1 MTKIGLNRS
10 SAVVSLRSVVLGSL
24 LIPLNNYFIMWNH
37 LRYWST
43 LPTTISLIYNVVIT
57 VVVLV
62 SLNIVIRIIAP
73 EFVFQRGELLT
84 IYTMLSIGSVLAGH
98 DMIQTI
104 MPTIS
109 DGFWF
114 ATPENEWQ
122 KLFGHHLPVWLVIND
137 TSVLPAFYFGESTFY
152 TFHHLSTWFRPIMCW
167 AILLIILT
175 GIMICLSALL
185 SKQWIRNERLA
196 YPVIQLPLEITYPN
210 GRLFK
215 SKMMWLGFAIAG
227 SIDLIN
233 GVHVFLPVLPQIPVR
248 QVEIGQYVTEKP
260 WTAIGWTPLYIL
272 SFAVGLGFLM
282 PVSMSFSVWF
292 FYLFWKFERVLG
304 QAMGLGALPRFPYER
319 SQVMGGYLALAI
331 MSMYHGKRYF
341 WSIIKSILTTKPTIK
356 HPRWA
361 IWGLIGGLI
370 LLFFYS
376 NQNGMSFW
384 VSPLYFLFYFL
395 LSVGITRVRAEVG
408 PPTNEVSATPHH
420 FLVDLFGSRRLA
432 RPTLTAMSLYGTFN
446 RGSRAHVMPHILEGF
461 KVIDNAGGSSM
472 YRIVFVMLLATVI
485 GVFSACWS
493 YLDVGYQIGVS
504 SDIGVSQYNML
515 RNWLYYPTEM
525 DMVSVSFMVVGALV
539 VNSLWWLRNYFPLSP
554 FHPAGYVI
562 GSSNWT
568 GGWLWFSIFM
578 SWLIKITVLRFG
590 GIRLYRRVY
599 PIFLGLLLGEFI
611 VGGSWVLFRLFSG
624 LTVYSFYR

>member
-43 LPTTISLIYNVVIT
+43 LPTTISLVYNVVIT

-62 SLNIVIRIIAP
+62 SLNVVIRIIAP
-73 EFVFQRGELLT
+73 EFIFQRGELLT

-114 ATPENEWQ
+114 STPENEWK

-137 TSVLPAFYFGESTFY
+137 TSVLPAFHSGESTFY
-152 TFHHLSTWFRPIMCW
+152 TFYHLSTWFRPIMCW
-167 AILLIILT
+167 AVLLIILT

-260 WTAIGWTPLYIL
+260 WAAIGWTPLYIL

-282 PVSMSFSVWF
+282 PVSMSFSV
-292 FYLFWKFERVLG
+292 
-304 QAMGLGALPRFPYER
+304 
-319 SQVMGGYLALAI
+319 
-331 MSMYHGKRYF
+331 
-341 WSIIKSILTTKPTIK
+341 
-356 HPRWA
+356 
-361 IWGLIGGLI
+361 
-370 LLFFYS
+370 
-376 NQNGMSFW
+376 
-384 VSPLYFLFYFL
+384 
-395 LSVGITRVRAEVG
+395 
-408 PPTNEVSATPHH
+408 
-420 FLVDLFGSRRLA
+420 
-432 RPTLTAMSLYGTFN
+432 
-446 RGSRAHVMPHILEGF
+446 
-461 KVIDNAGGSSM
+461 
-472 YRIVFVMLLATVI
+472 
-485 GVFSACWS
+485 
-493 YLDVGYQIGVS
+493 
-504 SDIGVSQYNML
+504 
-515 RNWLYYPTEM
+515 
-525 DMVSVSFMVVGALV
+525 
-539 VNSLWWLRNYFPLSP
+539 
-554 FHPAGYVI
+554 
-562 GSSNWT
+562 
-568 GGWLWFSIFM
+568 
-578 SWLIKITVLRFG
+578 
-590 GIRLYRRVY
+590 
-599 PIFLGLLLGEFI
+599 
-611 VGGSWVLFRLFSG
+611 
-624 LTVYSFYR
+624 

>member
-1 MTKIGLNRS
+1 
-10 SAVVSLRSVVLGSL
+10 
-24 LIPLNNYFIMWNH
+24 
-37 LRYWST
+37 
-43 LPTTISLIYNVVIT
+43 
-57 VVVLV
+57 
-62 SLNIVIRIIAP
+62 
-73 EFVFQRGELLT
+73 
-84 IYTMLSIGSVLAGH
+84 
-98 DMIQTI
+98 
-104 MPTIS
+104 
-109 DGFWF
+109 
-114 ATPENEWQ
+114 
-122 KLFGHHLPVWLVIND
+122 
-137 TSVLPAFYFGESTFY
+137 
-152 TFHHLSTWFRPIMCW
+152 
-167 AILLIILT
+167 
-175 GIMICLSALL
+175 
-185 SKQWIRNERLA
+185 
-196 YPVIQLPLEITYPN
+196 
-210 GRLFK
+210 
-215 SKMMWLGFAIAG
+215 
-227 SIDLIN
+227 
-233 GVHVFLPVLPQIPVR
+233 
-248 QVEIGQYVTEKP
+248 
-260 WTAIGWTPLYIL
+260 
-272 SFAVGLGFLM
+272 
-282 PVSMSFSVWF
+282 
-292 FYLFWKFERVLG
+292 
-304 QAMGLGALPRFPYER
+304 MGLGVLPRFPYER

-341 WSIIKSILTTKPTIK
+341 WSIIKSILTTKPTTK

-376 NQNGMSFW
+376 YQNGMSFW

-432 RPTLTAMSLYGTFN
+432 PPTLTAMSLYGTFN

-472 YRIVFVMLLATVI
+472 YRIVFVMLLATVV

-493 YLDVGYQIGVS
+493 YLDVGYQIGVI

-525 DMVSVSFMVVGALV
+525 DIVSVSFMVVGALV

-568 GGWLWFSIFM
+568 GGWLWFSIFL

-599 PIFLGLLLGEFI
+599 PIFLGLLLGEFV
-611 VGGSWVLFRLFSG
+611 VGGSWILFRLFSG

>member
-1 MTKIGLNRS
+1 
-10 SAVVSLRSVVLGSL
+10 
-24 LIPLNNYFIMWNH
+24 
-37 LRYWST
+37 
-43 LPTTISLIYNVVIT
+43 
-57 VVVLV
+57 
-62 SLNIVIRIIAP
+62 
-73 EFVFQRGELLT
+73 
-84 IYTMLSIGSVLAGH
+84 
-98 DMIQTI
+98 MIQTI

-114 ATPENEWQ
+114 STPENELK

-137 TSVLPAFYFGESTFY
+137 TSVLPAFYSGESTFY

-167 AILLIILT
+167 AVLLIILT

-215 SKMMWLGFAIAG
+215 SKMMWLGF
-227 SIDLIN
+227 
-233 GVHVFLPVLPQIPVR
+233 
-248 QVEIGQYVTEKP
+248 
-260 WTAIGWTPLYIL
+260 
-272 SFAVGLGFLM
+272 LM

-304 QAMGLGALPRFPYER
+304 QAMGLGVLPRFPYER

-341 WSIIKSILTTKPTIK
+341 WSIIKSILTTKPTTK

-376 NQNGMSFW
+376 YQNGMSFW

-408 PPTNEVSATPHH
+408 PPTNEVSAAPHH

-432 RPTLTAMSLYGTFN
+432 HL
-446 RGSRAHVMPHILEGF
+446 H
-461 KVIDNAGGSSM
+461 
-472 YRIVFVMLLATVI
+472 
-485 GVFSACWS
+485 
-493 YLDVGYQIGVS
+493 
-504 SDIGVSQYNML
+504 
-515 RNWLYYPTEM
+515 
-525 DMVSVSFMVVGALV
+525 
-539 VNSLWWLRNYFPLSP
+539 
-554 FHPAGYVI
+554 
-562 GSSNWT
+562 
-568 GGWLWFSIFM
+568 
-578 SWLIKITVLRFG
+578 
-590 GIRLYRRVY
+590 
-599 PIFLGLLLGEFI
+599 
-611 VGGSWVLFRLFSG
+611 
-624 LTVYSFYR
+624 